1 MWRPFKRA
9 GWCLVVVAAAIA
21 LAIVLTARPGDATK
35 YPAAPASRRTEIFV
49 VSHGYHSGIVVP
61 RTAMAMVAGE
71 RGRSALI
78 AIATRFAAYPWIE
91 FGWGEEEFY
100 RSVPTAA
107 SLTAG
112 LALRALF
119 RPGNPS
125 VMHVVGLPAPP
136 VVSFPQSDVVPIDLS
151 QAGFES
157 LLDKID
163 ATFAGAARGQPPD
176 DLGPGL
182 YGPSLFFRANGTF
195 NILHV
200 CNHWVADA
208 LDAAGVP
215 TSPVL
220 SIHPAGMLL
229 DLRWRSGLVP
239 LARPNG

>member
-1 MWRPFKRA
+1 
-9 GWCLVVVAAAIA
+9 
-21 LAIVLTARPGDATK
+21 
-35 YPAAPASRRTEIFV
+35 
-49 VSHGYHSGIVVP
+49 
-61 RTAMAMVAGE
+61 MAMVAGE

-107 SLTAG
+107 SLTAS

-163 ATFAGAARGQPPD
+163 ATFAGAARGQLPD

-182 YGPSLFFRANGTF
+182 YGASLFFRANGTF
-195 NILHV
+195 NIFHV

-220 SIHPAGMLL
+220 SIHPAGMLF

-239 LARPNG
+239 LARPSD